1 MEVKIVIPSHKR
13 AGLISTRQ
21 IVGSSA
27 IVCIPESQHLD
38 YAQIQPCTEYLL
50 HPDSVVGL
58 TRTRQWIYEQLGDV
72 FMLDD
77 DITACRRLY
86 TEPGEP
92 TDLKPDEV
100 FELIQQTA
108 WNARKAGAFLFG
120 FNNRPNPTMYN
131 PMQPIQ
137 MSGYVTGCA
146 TGLLGGHP
154 LGCNANDLTPHSKLW
169 YNPAIQC
176 NEDYWI
182 SLLNAYHNRIIWR
195 DNRFAFIQKDTFTAK
210 GGLAEFR
217 NVEAEKADFELLKKC
232 FGDAVELKVDTKL
245 AKRKHPYQKTMRLPF

>member
-13 AGLISTRQ
+13 AGKVTTDK
-21 IVGSSA
+21 IVA
-27 IVCIPESQHLD
+27 NATVCV
-38 YAQIQPCTEYLL
+38 
-50 HPDSVVGL
+50 PDSQMPDYYEAGHEFVHSHSDSIIGL
-58 TRTRQWIYEQLGDV
+58 TRKRQWIYERFENV

-77 DITACRRLY
+77 DIIAVRRLY

-92 TDLKPDEV
+92 TDLTADEA
-100 FELIQQTA
+100 EDLIQRTA
-108 WNARKAGAFLFG
+108 WSARKAGAFLFG

-137 MSGYVTGCA
+137 MSGYITGCA
-146 TGLLGGHP
+146 TGLLAG
-154 LGCNANDLTPHSKLW
+154 SKLW
-169 YNPAIQC
+169 YNPDIKC

-182 SLLNAYHNRIIWR
+182 SLLNAYHHRVIWR

-245 AKRKHPYQKTMRLPF
+245 AKRKHPYQKTMRVPF

>member
-1 MEVKIVIPSHKR
+1 MEVQIVIPSHKR
-13 AGLISTRQ
+13 AGDVLTSKLVPEASI
-21 IVGSSA
+21 
-27 IVCIPESQHLD
+27 CIPESQFID
-38 YAQIQPCTEYLL
+38 YHKKMPWVKFIT

-58 TRTRQWIYEQLGDV
+58 TRKRQWIYENVGNV

-100 FELIQQTA
+100 HELIQQTA

-131 PMQPIQ
+131 PMEPIQ
-137 MSGYVTGCA
+137 LSGYVTGCA
-146 TGLLGGHP
+146 TGLLSG
-154 LGCNANDLTPHSKLW
+154 SRLW

-182 SLLNAYHNRIIWR
+182 SLLNAYHHRTIWR

-245 AKRKHPYQKTMRLPF
+245 AKRKHPYQKTMRLSF

>member
-1 MEVKIVIPSHKR
+1 MEVQIVIPSHKR
-13 AGLISTRQ
+13 AGNVITSKLLPFAS
-21 IVGSSA
+21 
-27 IVCIPESQHLD
+27 VCVPESQVS
-38 YAQIQPCTEYLL
+38 EYYRADPNTHYIG

-58 TRTRQWIYEQLGDV
+58 TRKRQWIYETLGDV

-92 TDLKPDEV
+92 TDLNELEIA
-100 FELIQQTA
+100 ELIDRTA
-108 WNARKAGAFLFG
+108 WSARKAGAYLFG

-131 PMQPIQ
+131 PLQPIQ
-137 MSGYVTGCA
+137 LTGYVTGCA
-146 TGLLGGHP
+146 TGLLAG
-154 LGCNANDLTPHSKLW
+154 SKLW
-169 YNPAIQC
+169 YNPDIKC

-182 SLLNAYHNRIIWR
+182 SLLNAYHHRVIWR

-232 FGDAVELKVDTKL
+232 FGEAVELKVDTKL
-245 AKRKHPYQKTMRLPF
+245 AKRKHPYQKTMRVPF